1 MTKRFAITSLCIL
14 MYACDIDQCGDDI
27 DLGRLDLDQTTQGF
41 VPYSGDETLIFED
54 HNGVK
59 HQLRSREGRQLSDTR
74 LVVNTLC
81 RGNIE
86 KLNFDDQ
93 EEFYQTQRMQI
104 AYFDQSGNQIFYID
118 LLTLFEEAEQPGAI
132 AIYDLLS
139 VYPSVGSFTSG
150 DLNIITKV
158 RQNEL
163 SPSFEEVVLQG
174 SDYVGDTVLFGKEY
188 KDVYRSAPLEEEIT
202 FYNRTEGVIAF
213 VFGEDE
219 YWVLSK

>member
-1 MTKRFAITSLCIL
+1 MKKRFAVASLCIL
-14 MYACDIDQCGDDI
+14 MCACDIDQCGNDI
-27 DLGRLDLDQTTQGF
+27 DLGRLDLDETSQGF
-41 VPYSGDETLIFED
+41 VPYSGDETLTFED

-59 HQLRSREGRQLSDTR
+59 HQLTSREGRQVSNTR

-93 EEFYQTQRMQI
+93 EEYYQTQRMQI
-104 AYFDQSGNQIFYID
+104 AYFDQSGNQVFYID
-118 LLTLFEEAEQPGAI
+118 LLTLFEEADQPGAI

-139 VYPSVGSFTSG
+139 VNPSIGDFTIG
-150 DLNIITKV
+150 DLNIITKA

-174 SDYVGDTVLFGKEY
+174 SAYVGDTVLFGKEY
-188 KDVYRSAPLEEEIT
+188 KDVYRSALLEDEIT
-202 FYNRTEGVIAF
+202 FYNHTEGVIAF
-213 VFGEDE
+213 VFSEDE
-219 YWVLSK
+219 YWVLSD